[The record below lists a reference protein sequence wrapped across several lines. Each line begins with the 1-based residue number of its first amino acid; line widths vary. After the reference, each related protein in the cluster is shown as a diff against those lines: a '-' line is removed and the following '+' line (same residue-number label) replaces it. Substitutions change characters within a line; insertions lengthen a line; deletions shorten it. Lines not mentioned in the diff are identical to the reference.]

1 MENLIPDPKAPN
13 PGGKGSA
20 SEIVNSSGHLDGGK
34 RELLR
39 RIDDDTASTI
49 LDVSFQ
55 RSNKRDEV
63 PPGTNLSLELSDC
76 KDKEEFCKYQ
86 RRLVCF

>member
-1 MENLIPDPKAPN
+1 MENLISDPKAPN
-13 PGGKGSA
+13 PSGKGSA
-20 SEIVNSSGHLDGGK
+20 SEIVNSSEHLDEGK

-39 RIDDDTASTI
+39 LIDDDITSTI

-55 RSNKRDEV
+55 RSNKNEEV
-63 PPGTNLSLELSDC
+63 PPGTNLSLEPSEY